1 MPQYLLSFGL
11 IFSNEDTMPQTAAAP
26 KHKLSQL
33 TAALISE
40 VIAKNTR
47 HEGFINNALSIV
59 TSEELA
65 DLEKYLS
72 FCSSRGLSMPYLAQC
87 YLTIVGDTLTEQIY
101 FMKHR
106 KYRNSSFK
114 DVADAVYHNKEY
126 MDRYMYGLAISD
138 FFWPNHIAMTR
149 FFKKCLPR
157 GQKGKYLEIGPGH
170 GYYIMTA
177 LETSSYDDFLGIDL
191 SEASIGQTQAI
202 IDYFSPEAKGRFT
215 LKNMDFLEAKDLEPG
230 SFSAIVMGEVL
241 EHVEQPQVF
250 INRIAELA
258 APDAFIYMTT
268 CANAPAVDHIYL
280 YTCPKDVE
288 DQFAAGGLK
297 IVDSAILP
305 YEGQTLERC
314 IKEGLAINVAYALKK
329 A

>member
-1 MPQYLLSFGL
+1 
-11 IFSNEDTMPQTAAAP
+11 MPQTATAP
-26 KHKLSQL
+26 KHKLAPL
-33 TAALISE
+33 TTSLIAE
-40 VIAKNTR
+40 VVAKNTR
-47 HEGFINNALSIV
+47 HEGFINNALNIV
-59 TSEELA
+59 TPEELG
-65 DLEKYLS
+65 DLEKYLG
-72 FCSSRGLSMPYLAQC
+72 FCASRGISIPYLADC
-87 YLTIVGDTLTEQIY
+87 YLTIVGDTLKEQIY

-106 KYRNSSFK
+106 KYRNATFK

-157 GQKGKYLEIGPGH
+157 SQKGKYLEIGPGH
-170 GYYIMTA
+170 GYYLMTA
-177 LETSSYDDFLGIDL
+177 LDLSAYDDFLGIDL
-191 SEASIGQTQAI
+191 SEASVKQTQAI
-202 IDYFSPEAKGRFT
+202 IDYFSPEAKGRFA
-215 LKNMDFLEAKDLEPG
+215 LKNTDFLEAKDLEPG
-230 SFSAIVMGEVL
+230 SFSAIIMGEVL

-258 APDAFIYMTT
+258 TKDAFIYMTT

-280 YTCPKDVE
+280 YEKPQDVE
-288 DQFAAGGLK
+288 DQFKAGGLE
-297 IVDSAILP
+297 IVDRAILP